1 MENDLLNTL
10 GVDVKSL
17 KEKNIH
23 TRQGCMDIL
32 GISHSTLKRYE
43 DKNLLKS
50 SKFRRKKYY
59 TTQSIIDCLSKHFN
73 ISKGTDWDSMW

>member
-17 KEKNIH
+17 KEKKIH
-23 TRQGCMDIL
+23 TRQDCMEIL
-32 GISHSTLKRYE
+32 GVSHSTLKRYE
-43 DKNLLKS
+43 EKELLKS

-59 TTQSIIDCLSKHFN
+59 TTESIMDCLSKHFN
-73 ISKGTDWDSMW
+73 ISKGNEWDLFW